1 MFWNVVK
8 KLLNFV
14 KFLLFIVDV
23 VFVLMIG
30 IVW

>member
-14 KFLLFIVDV
+14 KFWMFIVDV